1 MDLLFSLCMVTAVIA
16 VITGMVFV
24 ALKLMNKDGN
34 ATTKYDERQKRVR
47 GEAYKYAFFSVIISN
62 GILMLTNIF
71 GTAIES
77 FGYNIFFIPIFVGI
91 VVHISIC
98 IFKDAYIG
106 LNTNITKFM
115 IFMFL
120 ISLLN
125 LGLAA
130 RAIVMN
136 ELIVDGKFQPPFL
149 NLMCG
154 SIFIVLGFELLI
166 KMLIDKKEA

>member
-1 MDLLFSLCMVTAVIA
+1 M
-16 VITGMVFV
+16 
-24 ALKLMNKDGN
+24 
-34 ATTKYDERQKRVR
+34 
-47 GEAYKYAFFSVIISN
+47 
-62 GILMLTNIF
+62 
-71 GTAIES
+71 
-77 FGYNIFFIPIFVGI
+77 GI
-91 VVHISIC
+91 VVHVSIC

-136 ELIVDGKFQPPFL
+136 ELIVDGKIQPPFL

-154 SIFIVLGFELLI
+154 SLFIVLGFELLI